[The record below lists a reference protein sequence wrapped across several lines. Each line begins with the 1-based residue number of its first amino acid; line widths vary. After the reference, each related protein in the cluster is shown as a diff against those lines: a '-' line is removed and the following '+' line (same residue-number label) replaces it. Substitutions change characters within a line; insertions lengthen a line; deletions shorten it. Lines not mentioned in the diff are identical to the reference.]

1 MKKYLLAGTLITA
14 WGAIAHADIIP
25 VVNGNFDEFPAG
37 QTAASYLNVG
47 CAGANGPGCDLADNV
62 VFGWVSG
69 VTYAKTALSG
79 QWRIGQATNVFNAGA
94 SPEPIVLRDI
104 NTTVSQTITGVTA
117 QAGVTYTLNIDLG
130 FGKGEADLGNAEL
143 WIGGTEVIA
152 TPATGDP
159 ALSAMQYS
167 GNFYD
172 YVASYTA
179 TSANTGDDL
188 EIILSSLTRQTNY
201 TAWYAD
207 VRLTNSLTGPVL
219 DPPAAPEPAT
229 WAMMLIGFCG
239 MAGVAAVR
247 RSARQRSAVGQLA

>member
-1 MKKYLLAGTLITA
+1 MLSLAG
-14 WGAIAHADIIP
+14 
-25 VVNGNFDEFPAG
+25 FPG
-37 QTAASYLNVG
+37 S
-47 CAGANGPGCDLADNV
+47 
-62 VFGWVSG
+62 
-69 VTYAKTALSG
+69 TYARTALSG

-104 NTTVSQTITGVTA
+104 NTTVSQNITGVTA

-130 FGKGEADLGNAEL
+130 FGKGQADLGNAQL
-143 WIGGTEVIA
+143 WIGGKEVIA

-167 GNFYD
+167 GKFYD

-188 EIILSSLTRQTNY
+188 EIILSSLTGQTNY

-207 VRLTNSLTGPVL
+207 VRLTELIDRAGAGPTGCAGARDLGNDADRLLRNGWRCRCSPLSAAAKRSRPARLTAKL
-219 DPPAAPEPAT
+219 R
-229 WAMMLIGFCG
+229 
-239 MAGVAAVR
+239 AGGLRA
-247 RSARQRSAVGQLA
+247 